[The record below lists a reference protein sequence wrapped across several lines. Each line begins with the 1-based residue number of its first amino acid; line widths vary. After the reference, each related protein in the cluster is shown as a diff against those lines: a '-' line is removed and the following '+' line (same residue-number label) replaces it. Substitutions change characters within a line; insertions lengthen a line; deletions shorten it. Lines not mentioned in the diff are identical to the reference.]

1 MSKEML
7 FLCDTYTEFLQKNNL
22 PHRCASELL
31 YSSDTMNKLTVS
43 QTYWLENFIST
54 WDIIATH
61 AQETTMKQLHEF
73 YVTRKCTK
81 MEYFTVKAESMEQAK
96 YEAEH
101 GYDYYDFDWEEF
113 DYETVNIKE
122 QEIPEQQLTLASVGM
137 VVL

>member
-61 AQETTMKQLHEF
+61 AQETTMNIIKLTDQQLEF
-73 YVTRKCTK
+73 LQDLVMFGYE
-81 MEYFTVKAESMEQAK
+81 MEV
-96 YEAEH
+96 
-101 GYDYYDFDWEEF
+101 
-113 DYETVNIKE
+113 
-122 QEIPEQQLTLASVGM
+122 PEQKGWDVQTYDNM
-137 VVL
+137 VDAVIGARAE